1 MSNNIH
7 SESKKGAIIA
17 RYPGQRI
24 LIGDSVVVRI
34 VKIEGSKVY
43 VQVETT
49 NGMAIN
55 RPDKGEDVNDKK
67 VSDSRKNASLTSE
80 SK

>member
-1 MSNNIH
+1 MSNKID
-7 SESKKGAIIA
+7 SELKKGAIIA

-49 NGMAIN
+49 NGMMIN
-55 RPDKGEDVNDKK
+55 RPNKEEDSNDKK
-67 VSDSRKNASLTSE
+67 MSDARKSTSLTSQ